1 MTREEKRNGRE
12 PVQSK
17 MLKMSRDLPNR
28 KKKKKRKYIDNDL
41 WKSKPESLICHMGTF
56 QSFFFSFWYFH
67 YTYVLPLVSPWIF
80 YSGFVFFFFLTICFL
95 CFSVFNDS
103 IDIFPSSDI
112 LVFSHVQST
121 NKPIKGIV
129 QFCYSGFIIS
139 SFFSPH
145 FGSLLEFPSLC
156 LYYPSVL
163 ACYLLY

>member
-1 MTREEKRNGRE
+1 MPYG
-12 PVQSK
+12 
-17 MLKMSRDLPNR
+17 DLS
-28 KKKKKRKYIDNDL
+28 IFL
-41 WKSKPESLICHMGTF
+41 LFLLVFSLHICFTF
-56 QSFFFSFWYFH
+56 SYSVALGYSVLLFFF
-67 YTYVLPLVSPWIF
+67 P
-80 YSGFVFFFFLTICFL
+80 TICFL

-103 IDIFPSSDI
+103 IAIFPSSDI

-129 QFCYSGFIIS
+129 QFCYSGFIFNS
-139 SFFSPH
+139 RFFSPD